1 MSWGGSFKTT
11 IIKFL
16 SIILLKII
24 VGLKIIR
31 KAVFWWSIQFLRLPK
46 MVALNTIFEE
56 IQFEAPTTHM
66 IIICSVIFVGMTL
79 IKALRLFWLI

>member
-1 MSWGGSFKTT
+1 
-11 IIKFL
+11 
-16 SIILLKII
+16 
-24 VGLKIIR
+24 
-31 KAVFWWSIQFLRLPK
+31 

-79 IKALRLFWLI
+79 IKALRLF